1 MPDPKTAITD
11 LLARAGGGHRDAL
24 DQVFPLVYAEL
35 RKIARREMRGER
47 PGRTLQT
54 TALVNEAY
62 IRLLKDAT
70 LSFQNRAHFLG
81 IAARAMRQILVE
93 HARARGAAKR
103 GGAEVRITFDEA
115 VVALPDAG
123 VDVAALDEALERL
136 AQFDQRHARVIEL
149 RFFGGLSV
157 EEAAA
162 AMGVSPATVKREF
175 SLARAW
181 LFRELSG
188 SPPAGRF

>member
-1 MPDPKTAITD
+1 M
-11 LLARAGGGHRDAL
+11 
-24 DQVFPLVYAEL
+24 YAEL